1 MRGRMVSTRYPAS
14 RAPLALRFALVLPDD
29 AKLLD
34 RGHPCGGRVLELG
47 LRRGLPACRCLRDAL
62 PRALKV
68 GADIHMGDVL
78 STGRGSR
85 LHVKMVDDAEFSLG
99 ERSSFVVQEYFLNP
113 NGKEGNAVIRLM
125 SGAIRATTGKIAQ
138 LDNNPFV
145 MRTEVATIGVRG
157 TEFWGGLLDGVHQF
171 ALLGG
176 RAIIIEN
183 KAGRTEITRVGD
195 GTICRSEDDAPVEQ
209 RAWEPTKLDRAAAM
223 TR

>member
-1 MRGRMVSTRYPAS
+1 MPT
-14 RAPLALRFALVLPDD
+14 
-29 AKLLD
+29 KLLK
-34 RGHPCGGRVLELG
+34 PFLSLG
-47 LRRGLPACRCLRDAL
+47 FLLLIAPMLAGATPGVGEEVVGKVTEITGSAVAMQDAL

-78 STGRGSR
+78 STGRDSR

-195 GTICRSEDDAPVEQ
+195 GTICRSEDDAPVEP